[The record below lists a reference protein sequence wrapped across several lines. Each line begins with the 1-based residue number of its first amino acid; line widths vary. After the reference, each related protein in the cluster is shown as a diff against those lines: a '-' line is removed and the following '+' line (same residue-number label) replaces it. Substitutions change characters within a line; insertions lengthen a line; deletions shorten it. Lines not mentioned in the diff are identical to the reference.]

1 VEKKTKE
8 KLYNDLNYI
17 LSLMEDNEMREAK
30 KELNKLIQKIFYD
43 QVMEQY

>member
-30 KELNKLIQKIFYD
+30 RELNKLIQKIFYD